1 MYRVLKRAQAAEGES
16 VVSDFLKRELEVLLV
31 HPGGPFWTRKD
42 KGAWSIPKGEI
53 DKGEAALEAARREFQ
68 EETGFPAQGEFL
80 PLGKIR
86 QKSGK
91 VVEAWAFAGDC
102 DPALLTS
109 VLCSV
114 EWPPQSG
121 RQIEVPEVDRAG
133 WFSLSEARIKLKD
146 AQWPFLDRLRDLLET
161 NPSIL
166 SSN

>member
-1 MYRVLKRAQAAEGES
+1 MYRASNG
-16 VVSDFLKRELEVLLV
+16 ELEVLLV

-53 DKGEAALEAARREFQ
+53 DEGETPLQAASREFQ

-91 VVEAWAFAGDC
+91 VVEAWAFAGNC

-121 RQIEVPEVDRAG
+121 RLIEVPEVDRAG
-133 WFSLSEARIKLKD
+133 WFPLEEARIKLKE

>member
-1 MYRVLKRAQAAEGES
+1 MSSKRSAGLVMYRYLNQ
-16 VVSDFLKRELEVLLV
+16 ELEVLLV

-53 DKGEAALEAARREFQ
+53 DKGETPLHAARREFQ
-68 EETGFPAQGEFL
+68 EETGFTAQGEFL

-109 VLCSV
+109 VLCFV

-133 WFSLSEARIKLKD
+133 WFALGEARIRLKE

>member
-1 MYRVLKRAQAAEGES
+1 MPSKRSAGLVMYRVLNQ
-16 VVSDFLKRELEVLLV
+16 ELEVLLV

-42 KGAWSIPKGEI
+42 NGVWSIPKGEI
-53 DKGEAALEAARREFQ
+53 DEGETPLQAAQREFQ
-68 EETGFPAQGEFL
+68 EETGQPAQGEFHA
-80 PLGKIR
+80 LGKIR

-91 VVEAWAFAGDC
+91 VVEAWAFAGNC

-114 EWPPQSG
+114 EWPPRSG
-121 RQIEVPEVDRAG
+121 RQIQVPEVDRAG
-133 WFSLSEARIKLKD
+133 WFPLKEARIKLKD

-161 NPSIL
+161 NSSIL